1 MRHRAAL
8 VVPTLMLALCTTT
21 ALSQGPSASPKLGPE
36 VKQLGVFVGKWAA
49 EGDLKPGP
57 MGPGGKTTVTE
68 SCEWTSGG
76 YAVLCRETSTVPG
89 MGKVTHVSIVSYDA
103 EAKNYV
109 SFKVSNLG
117 RVWTTRGT
125 VNGDT
130 WTWTGEHTMDGNT
143 TQYRIT
149 QRWTSKDS
157 FDFKSEAGSNADSM
171 MVMEDG
177 KESRVTAPPASPT
190 PK

>member
-1 MRHRAAL
+1 MSYRAIL
-8 VVPTLMLALCTTT
+8 TVPTLALALCTTT
-21 ALSQGPSASPKLGPE
+21 ALAQDPPASLKPAPE

-57 MGPGGKTTVTE
+57 MGPGGKTTVME

-76 YAVLCRETSTVPG
+76 YAVICHETAIVPG
-89 MGKVTHVSIVSYDA
+89 MGKITHVSLMSYDA

-117 RVWTTRGT
+117 RIWPNRGT
-125 VNGDT
+125 LKGNT
-130 WTWTGEHTMDGNT
+130 WTWTGEHTMNDNT
-143 TQYRIT
+143 VHFRIT
-149 QRWTSKDS
+149 QKWRSKDS

-171 MVMEDG
+171 MLMEEG
-177 KESRVTAPPASPT
+177 KESRVTAVPVKSAS
-190 PK
+190 K